1 MFNRRP
7 SRRPKP
13 LFGAVGL
20 FTSTCLVAVMTLW
33 ATSSPFS
40 PLSQQSN
47 VETTDK
53 PVSMLQKVKDA
64 FALSDSVLPSPT
76 IEPIEDQVQHQAPPA
91 LTARITGVYAET
103 NVDESSPMEESHALQ
118 QEDRSA
124 WRSFRRQNSMLVTK
138 PIARAPKLPM
148 RNNVG
153 TEAANL
159 PEVHFASADPRQMSL
174 LINSNE
180 MGTVPSLPNQ
190 IDLAIDKSSLKDEE
204 QPKLTVKEQPQA
216 RIATRNIGSY
226 SSLGIDSIFN
236 KKQPVPIATAQRS
249 ARIAEKQPTPIATQ
263 QVPADVANERPPERI
278 ATLPVHPHPYIA
290 PFGNNTPTRAIE
302 ISPTLPPKSSWETG
316 LY

>member
-1 MFNRRP
+1 MFHRRS

-13 LFGAVGL
+13 LFGATGL
-20 FTSTCLVAVMTLW
+20 LMSACLVAVMTLW
-33 ATSSPFS
+33 VTSSPFS

-76 IEPIEDQVQHQAPPA
+76 KEPIEDQVQHPSPPA

-103 NVDESSPMEESHALQ
+103 NVDESSPLEESHALQ

-138 PIARAPKLPM
+138 PIARAPKTTL
-148 RNNVG
+148 RNNEG

-159 PEVHFASADPRQMSL
+159 PEVHFASADPRPMSL
-174 LINSNE
+174 LINRNE

-190 IDLAIDKSSLKDEE
+190 FDLAIDKSSVSEEE
-204 QPKLTVKEQPQA
+204 QPKLIATEQPPA
-216 RIATRNIGSY
+216 RVATRSIGSY
-226 SSLGIDSIFN
+226 SSIGIEKIFSN
-236 KKQPVPIATAQRS
+236 KEQPIPNATEQPA
-249 ARIAEKQPTPIATQ
+249 ARVAKEQPPAITSPDQPPARFAT
-263 QVPADVANERPPERI
+263 R
-278 ATLPVHPHPYIA
+278 PVHPYVA
-290 PFGNNTPTRAIE
+290 PFRNNQPNRVFE
-302 ISPTLPPKSSWETG
+302 FSPNVPPKESWETG